1 MHFPVKIL
9 NYGFSMYIVLP
20 INLQK
25 LEKLKN
31 TANNFLISIMG
42 GQEALSYVK
51 DLYNFIMFQILD
63 IDRILHE
70 QQLGLEWTC
79 PDLSQLYQEDLSSH
93 RSAMQVVADLFP
105 KKGEIKN
112 CCLLQLGVTTVGY
125 QCFKGTCCLQLQD
138 RE

>member
-1 MHFPVKIL
+1 MR
-9 NYGFSMYIVLP
+9 
-20 INLQK
+20 
-25 LEKLKN
+25 
-31 TANNFLISIMG
+31 
-42 GQEALSYVK
+42 GQEALSYIK
-51 DLYNFIMFQILD
+51 DLYIFILFQILD
-63 IDRILHE
+63 IVRILHE

-112 CCLLQLGVTTVGY
+112 CYLLQLGVTTAGY